1 MIAPAAAVVSCANCG
16 RSFEGRFCPDC
27 GQELQDIRRPIGALV
42 REFFGDFLAFDARI
56 WRTLVPLVTRPGQLT
71 RDTIEGRRARYVPP
85 FRLYVFA
92 SFVYFGVMA
101 LTGGGLFAPR
111 ITSGESGTVIS
122 FGGAPIRTGLT
133 MGADPGAGDAGG
145 ESGGS
150 GVSTRLDER
159 AAAAARD
166 REAFGRALIGSF
178 SYGHFLLMPI
188 FALLLKAFYRR
199 RLYVEHLIF
208 SLHFHAFFLL
218 PGALLVVASV
228 GIPGL
233 GGETAQRA
241 VVSAWTLVL
250 GGYLFAALRRV
261 YGESRLRTA
270 LKLVPLGLIYGTIAG
285 VVTLIVAAGTLWFY

>member
-1 MIAPAAAVVSCANCG
+1 MIAPAAALASCANCG
-16 RSFEGRFCPDC
+16 RAFDGRFCPDC
-27 GQELQDIRRPIGALV
+27 GQEVQDIRRPIGELV

-56 WRTLVPLVTRPGQLT
+56 WRTLVPLVTRPGLLT

-101 LTGGGLFAPR
+101 LTGGGLFAPQ
-111 ITSGESGTVIS
+111 ITSDGSGTVIS
-122 FGGAPIRTGLT
+122 FGGAPVRTGLST
-133 MGADPGAGDAGG
+133 GAAPAGETSAEPGADDA
-145 ESGGS
+145 
-150 GVSTRLDER
+150 VSARLDER
-159 AAAAARD
+159 AAAAAQD

-188 FALLLKAFYRR
+188 FALLLKALYRR

-228 GIPGL
+228 MIPGF
-233 GGETAQRA
+233 GGEMAQRA
-241 VVSAWTLVL
+241 IVSAWTLVL
-250 GGYLFAALRRV
+250 AGYLFVSLCRV
-261 YGESRLRTA
+261 YGESRIKTV
-270 LKLVPLGLIYGTIAG
+270 LKLVPLGIAYGMIAG
-285 VVTLIVAAGTLWFY
+285 VVILAVAAGTLWFY

>member
-1 MIAPAAAVVSCANCG
+1 VIAPAAAVVSCANCG
-16 RSFEGRFCPDC
+16 RSFDGRFCPDC
-27 GQELQDIRRPIGALV
+27 GQELQDIRRPIGELV

-56 WRTLVPLVTRPGQLT
+56 WRTLVPLVTRPGGLT

-92 SFVYFGVMA
+92 SFAYFGVMA

-111 ITSGESGTVIS
+111 ITSSESGTVIS

-133 MGADPGAGDAGG
+133 TGAAPEG
-145 ESGGS
+145 ETGPAVSDGS
-150 GVSTRLDER
+150 GLATRLDER

-166 REAFGRALIGSF
+166 REAFSRALIGSF

-188 FALLLKAFYRR
+188 FALLLKAFFRR

-228 GIPGL
+228 LLPGL
-233 GGETAQRA
+233 GGEVAQRA
-241 VVSAWTLVL
+241 VVSAWSLILT
-250 GGYLFAALRRV
+250 GYLFVALRRV
-261 YGESRLRTA
+261 YRESRIRTA
-270 LKLVPLGLIYGTIAG
+270 LKLVALGLAYGIIAG
-285 VVTLIVAAGTLWFY
+285 VVILAVAAGTLWFY